1 MSSETHKLI
10 FPQASVLKPRSD
22 LKMYQNKENIAKKTR
37 GKRIL
42 KQLGKTS
49 SKLKCE
55 SWLNLFN
62 EESDDQKSNPK
73 PINKEIEKIT
83 HKNKSSIVITK
94 RKPVLSDLTNEE
106 TNHIEKF
113 KEISDKKHKNSLKS
127 HDVYEKIDE
136 NEDGNL
142 VLSPEFIGSL
152 NYLLAIY
159 FKIYSKINLL
169 FLETKK
175 SIFRKNHQR
184 SSTLKPKKVDSESDS
199 DSETIKKPKLIRRAR
214 PTKIDPKRLEQDNLL
229 YEEWCKE
236 YEEVKSYKLIVETVD
251 HDF

>member
-127 HDVYEKIDE
+127 HDVYEKINE

-142 VLSPEFIGSL
+142 VLSPEFI
-152 NYLLAIY
+152 
-159 FKIYSKINLL
+159 
-169 FLETKK
+169 ETKK

>member
-94 RKPVLSDLTNEE
+94 RKQVLSDSTNEE

-113 KEISDKKHKNSLKS
+113 KKISNKKHKNSLKS
-127 HDVYEKIDE
+127 HDIYEKINE
-136 NEDGNL
+136 NEDRNL
-142 VLSPEFIGSL
+142 VLSPEF
-152 NYLLAIY
+152 
-159 FKIYSKINLL
+159 K
-169 FLETKK
+169 ETKK